1 MAAYDENQTHVGAD
15 DRKFIEL
22 VTAALVDPNIHTDA
36 RMRLYEDITEI
47 VRNAHDDLHRPAVA
61 TGERQPVK
69 THKQPLPTNTD
80 GVRDLLAEVLVDPN
94 LHTDTRLRLY
104 DEISNL
110 LREAKVLA

>member
-1 MAAYDENQTHVGAD
+1 MAADDQKQTQLGAE
-15 DRKFIEL
+15 DRKLIDL

-47 VRNAHDDLHRPAVA
+47 VRNAHQDLSRPALA

-69 THKQPLPTNTD
+69 TYKQPLPTNTD
-80 GVRDLLAEVLVDPN
+80 GVRDLLAQVLVDPN

-104 DEISNL
+104 NEISNL
-110 LREAKVLA
+110 LRDAKVLA